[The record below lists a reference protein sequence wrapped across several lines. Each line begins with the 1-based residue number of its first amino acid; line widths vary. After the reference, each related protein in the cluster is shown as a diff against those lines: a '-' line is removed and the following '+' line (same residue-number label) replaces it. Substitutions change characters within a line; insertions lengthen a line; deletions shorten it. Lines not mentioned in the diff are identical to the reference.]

1 MNMNMNTTIIL
12 TSTVNINPI
21 KWFLFQRDKDER
33 LQTYLKA
40 IRQWLTKTS
49 LKIVLVDNSGYN
61 YDELQLE
68 KELYKDRFE
77 VITFVE
83 SELEESKNLT
93 DNPHKGA
100 SEIFAINYA
109 FAKSKIRSPDDFIIK
124 ITARYFIPDFE
135 DYLKKYDLNEYDCL
149 TQNNRMTCEIVGSHV
164 KNFHHIFRVELFLK
178 NGQYTGHVESIYEER
193 TSEYTHILI
202 CDPFQI
208 EPTQTGGQNIIKTII

>member
-1 MNMNMNTTIIL
+1 MNTTIIL

-21 KWFLFQRDKDER
+21 KWYLFQRDKDER
-33 LQTYLKA
+33 LQLYLKA
-40 IRQWLTKTS
+40 IKQWLTKTN
-49 LKIVLVDNSGYN
+49 LKIVIVDNSGYN

-109 FAKSKIRSPDDFIIK
+109 FAKSIIRNPDDFIIK

-178 NGQYTGHVESIYEER
+178 NGQYTGHVEAIYEER
-193 TSEYTHILI
+193 TSEYTRILI
-202 CDPFQI
+202 CEPFPI
-208 EPTQTGGQNIIKTII
+208 EETQTGGGQCSKTVL